1 MLKTSNRFLQKVETS
16 FAAGSLALLLAL
28 SIFQCLFRNLFEFG
42 YPEIDIINRHLLV
55 ICGMMGAALAT
66 SHLTHIKIDALN
78 ALLPDTLQKHLKR
91 PLNLF
96 SSAVC
101 MWLCY
106 YAIIFV
112 SDEWQ
117 YTPMNERWTLPFTL
131 IYPIS
136 FALISIHFLINSIDG
151 KTNETVSEAYQRQV
165 EQEMRL

>member
-1 MLKTSNRFLQKVETS
+1 MLKTSNQILQKIEVTL
-16 FAAGSLALLLAL
+16 AASSLALLLAL

-55 ICGMMGAALAT
+55 ICGMMGATLAT

-78 ALLPDTLQKHLKR
+78 VLLPETIQKRLKR

-101 MWLCY
+101 MSLCY
-106 YAIIFV
+106 YATIFV

-117 YTPMNERWTLPFTL
+117 YTPVNERWTLPFTL

-151 KTNETVSEAYQRQV
+151 EPTETVSDADQRRL